1 MAHQTI
7 DEMIEVLE
15 AFRRDGK
22 VDMYSIDGKFIQ
34 ELKNPFWGFNLY
46 IYKPHFKHRQMKE
59 EFETNRDKYSHV
71 EYFSE
76 RCSNWLGL
84 GNYGINWLNKYQ
96 YRLVEKK
103 PKDIFDDYEP
113 FEYRD
118 ALMFMCK
125 PIQNETKDIITSFIS
140 FDKDNIAIVIS
151 YFENRWT
158 FIETGLPFGKLKKN

>member
-46 IYKPHFKHRQMKE
+46 IYKPHFKHRKMKE

-113 FEYRD
+113 FEYSD
-118 ALMFMCK
+118 ALIFLYK
-125 PIQNETKDIITSFIS
+125 PIQNKEKESTVTLAKIKI
-140 FDKDNIAIVIS
+140 
-151 YFENRWT
+151 Y
-158 FIETGLPFGKLKKN
+158 